1 VNKRIKEKRRKQWW
15 RCLNL
20 SEKQVNNIYK
30 KCWKLENER
39 WKQQPIDHP
48 FFHDQPERSK
58 REDPHFNIQDFPD
71 DVTADELKVFML
83 GMENKIVGCGALN
96 SMET

>member
-1 VNKRIKEKRRKQWW
+1 MI
-15 RCLNL
+15 C
-20 SEKQVNNIYK
+20 K
-30 KCWKLENER
+30 KCGKEIETNEEFFEGTYR
-39 WKQQPIDHP
+39 PPVNTQKFGCSPILVWHAAC
-48 FFHDQPERSK
+48 FNQPERSK

-71 DVTADELKVFML
+71 DITADELKVFML